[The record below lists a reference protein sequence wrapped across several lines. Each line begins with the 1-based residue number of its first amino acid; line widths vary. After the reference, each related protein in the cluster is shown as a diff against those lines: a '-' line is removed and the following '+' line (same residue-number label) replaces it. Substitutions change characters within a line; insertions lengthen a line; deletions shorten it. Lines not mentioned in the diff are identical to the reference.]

1 MADHPEHGAAGPDSA
16 GPKPRAGVR
25 LGIDVGDARVGL
37 AASDP
42 DALIATPVMTLRR
55 DPNRSSDLTMLIT
68 IIRDRQA
75 RAVYVGLPISLS
87 GSETLSTQKARDY
100 AGQLAGMIAAAELPT
115 EVYLI
120 DERLSTVSAATK
132 MRASGVASKDQRTRI
147 DQAAAVEILTHAL
160 DLRQSWGREPGS
172 PVSPT

>member
-1 MADHPEHGAAGPDSA
+1 MTEQPERDSA
-16 GPKPRAGVR
+16 ASAPRPTARAGVR

-37 AASDP
+37 ASSDP

-55 DPNRSSDLTMLIT
+55 DPNRASDLTMLIT
-68 IIRDRQA
+68 IIKDRQA
-75 RAVYVGLPISLS
+75 RAVYVGLPLSLS
-87 GSETLSTQKARDY
+87 GGETLSTQKARDY
-100 AGQLAGMIAAAELPT
+100 AGQLAGMIQAAELPT

-160 DLRQSWGREPGS
+160 DLRQSWGREPGT
-172 PVSPT
+172 PVSAP